1 MRRPRQQGNDRPP
14 PPSEQHPKWVMDL
27 VALFLAAF
35 HESISEYAMDRC
47 SWARGQTRPPRTV
60 RDVDRFVQQAN
71 TRTLDDIKR
80 VANANGVQWM
90 FDGKWIDGYTVGAV
104 AQDCFLVWHEIA

>member
-1 MRRPRQQGNDRPP
+1 
-14 PPSEQHPKWVMDL
+14 MDL
-27 VALFLAAF
+27 VALVLAAF
-35 HESISEYAMDRC
+35 HESIREYAMDRC

-60 RDVDRFVQQAN
+60 REVDRFVQQALA
-71 TRTLDDIKR
+71 RTLEDIKR

-90 FDGKWIDGYTVGAV
+90 FDGKWIDEYTVVTV